1 MLNKLLFL
9 TIVLF
14 NLNPSEQSVI
24 EKVNNLNLPKQEDGI
39 VSYYSSGFGSEAEQ
53 ISKLLDNST
62 NYFEHTFSVKE
73 TFAIAVL
80 NENDWEEIAN
90 IPYGLPF
97 VSGPPYIVCF
107 PGNLNNELGRLVK
120 SVLSM
125 SNLSEKYNSTDE
137 ELAQQFIS
145 LIGFHELGH
154 IYSKA
159 CGINFPNKW
168 TFEFAATYFA
178 YLYLEK
184 TAPLKNSIW
193 LDVGNLLLR
202 NINPQ
207 HTSLKDFEKLYVR
220 VGVENYAWY
229 QVVLLKRVA
238 ETASELKEKFV
249 KQLREAS
256 LSNDN
261 YSLNDLEQ
269 IDEGFLEWSYSHK
282 LISK

>member
-9 TIVLF
+9 TIALF
-14 NLNPSEQSVI
+14 NLNLFAQSVI
-24 EKVNNLNLPKQEDGI
+24 EKVNNLNLPKYEDD
-39 VSYYSSGFGSEAEQ
+39 VLCYYSNGFEAEAEQ
-53 ISKLLDNST
+53 ILKLLNNAT
-62 NYFEHTFSVKE
+62 NYFEYTFSVKE

-80 NENDWEEIAN
+80 NESNWKEITN

-97 VSGPPYIVCF
+97 VSGPPYIVCI
-107 PGNLNNELGRLVK
+107 PGDLKNELGILVN
-120 SVLSM
+120 SALSM
-125 SNLSEKYNSTDE
+125 SNLNEKYKSTDE
-137 ELAQQFIS
+137 ELAKQFIS

-159 CGINFPNKW
+159 CGIDFPNKW

-184 TAPLKNSIW
+184 TAPLKNSLW

-269 IDEGFLEWSYSHK
+269 INEGFLEWSYSHK